1 MTRWTANRRH
11 LAAAGLLVLAC
22 AVAACGGATSSA
34 TPPAGSAASSAAASG
49 STSGAGAAIADPLL
63 GVKIGAPYTL
73 TELPPS
79 KADTIQA
86 GIEKDLGAFGK
97 AVHVGVRS
105 IDQAGKPVAYLMVVA
120 FPRGTLND
128 NIYGQVITDLSMGA
142 EADFTPKLISNVP
155 VSFGTLSGGS
165 VAVFRTGDLVMV
177 TLSPT
182 PTDLTPVVSA
192 LVSANG

>member
-1 MTRWTANRRH
+1 MTRWTANRRN
-11 LAAAGLLVLAC
+11 LAAAGLLVLAG
-22 AVAACGGATSSA
+22 AVAACGGASTSSA
-34 TPPAGSAASSAAASG
+34 PTASPAAASSGAAP
-49 STSGAGAAIADPLL
+49 GAGDATADPLL

-73 TELPPS
+73 TDLPAS
-79 KADTIQA
+79 KADAIQA
-86 GIEKDLGAFGK
+86 GIEKDLGAYGK
-97 AVHVGVRS
+97 AVHVGVQS

-142 EADFTPKLISNVP
+142 EANFTSKLISNVP

-165 VAVFRTGDLVMV
+165 VAVFRTGDVVMI

-192 LVSANG
+192 LVGANG